1 MAGFSRRRR
10 VVSGGTL
17 RRSLTGSQ
25 GDAQAIYQSRQL
37 RFILLG
43 FIIFWV
49 GSWIVA
55 GAPLS
60 IQTVPILLAI
70 LAILF
75 CVLLL
80 LEVLVRRRYLEF
92 VGDGTIRIRHGDF
105 VKTAALEDVV
115 FLLPGRSRWN
125 YLIYRE
131 VYAVIDGK
139 AVGCPYA
146 HAGPLGWSR
155 GMKRFIKALGENGIE
170 YEFY

>member
-1 MAGFSRRRR
+1 MALVGKVRF
-10 VVSGGTL
+10 GGPI
-17 RRSLTGSQ
+17 S
-25 GDAQAIYQSRQL
+25 QL
-37 RFILLG
+37 RGSEYICLG
-43 FIIFWV
+43 FIVIWLGYWAIGDSEGGLGTFYSLAV
-49 GSWIVA
+49 GL
-55 GAPLS
+55 GG
-60 IQTVPILLAI
+60 LAI
-70 LAILF
+70 PVAW
-75 CVLLL
+75 VVVS
-80 LEVLVRRRYLEF
+80 EVVIRRRYLEF